1 MMKQSKQKKHIKMN
15 LTLPVDFYE
24 DLKIRA
30 KEDFLKPSSWTR
42 RFLMMNLLGDKKS
55 EKFEN

>member
-1 MMKQSKQKKHIKMN
+1 MKKTKQIKMN

-24 DLKIRA
+24 VLKLKSR
-30 KEDFLKPSSWTR
+30 EDYMRPSSWTR

-55 EKFEN
+55 EKFDN